1 LQIDVDLPNIG
12 RSSDDNNKEVN
23 VMSDQINGKPP
34 TSFWI
39 IAGVALV
46 WNLIGMVIYYMQV
59 TSSPEDLA
67 KYYNDVELAFI
78 TSTPTWAT
86 SAYAIAVTAGL
97 LGCVFLLLRKA
108 WAIPMFIIS
117 LAGIIVQDIY
127 GFLIADGIGVWG
139 ARGAILP
146 AIGLVIG
153 SALLLYSR
161 GSKDKHW
168 ID

>member
-86 SAYAIAVTAGL
+86 SAYAIAVTAGVL
-97 LGCVFLLLRKA
+97 ACVFLLLRKA
-108 WAIPMFIIS
+108 WALPMFMIS
-117 LAGIIVQDIY
+117 LAGVFVQDIY
-127 GFLIADGIGVWG
+127 AFVMADGIGVWG
-139 ARGAILP
+139 MKGTILP
-146 AIGLVIG
+146 FIVFVIG
-153 SALLLYSR
+153 VGLIFYSR
-161 GSKDKHW
+161 SAKDDHW